1 VFGDNAERRLKVRT
15 TSVGSYPKIPD
26 LPAPGRWRS
35 AAEKLQRGDITREE
49 FRRVED
55 EVTREAIADQVEA
68 GLDLITDGQI
78 RWEDGQTYFARRM
91 SGFSIDGLQRWFDTN
106 VYYRQPVA
114 EGPVTWREPITV
126 EDYRFARQHSPKPVK
141 PVVTGPYTLARLSQ
155 NRFYSTLGEFV
166 LALARALNRELRVL
180 DAESPPLVQVDEPA
194 ILHHPEDLP
203 LFREAVA
210 ALLEGVRSPVALYTY
225 FGDARK
231 LLAAFAD
238 MPFAVIGLDFAA
250 GPRNWD
256 ALEAEGFPP
265 DRRLGFGVLDARN
278 TRLETVDEVLRALDR
293 LSRVVPLERVDLGP
307 SAGLEFLPRRA
318 ARAKLVRLVEVKRA
332 ALEVT
337 R

>member
-1 VFGDNAERRLKVRT
+1 MRT
-15 TSVGSYPKIPD
+15 THVGSYPKIPD

-35 AAEKLQRGDITREE
+35 AAEKLQRGEITREE

-78 RWEDGQTYFARRM
+78 RWEDPQTYFARRLT
-91 SGFSIDGLQRWFDTN
+91 GFSIDGLQRWFDTN

-114 EGPVTWREPITV
+114 EGPVSWREPITV
-126 EDYRFARQHSPKPVK
+126 EDYRFARAHSPKPVR

-155 NRFYSTLGEFV
+155 NRHYPRFADFV
-166 LALARALNRELRVL
+166 LALARALNQELRAL

-194 ILHHPEDLP
+194 ILHHKDDAA
-203 LFREAVA
+203 LFREAMA
-210 ALLEGVRSPVALYTY
+210 ALLDGVRSPVALYTY
-225 FGDARK
+225 FADARG
-231 LLAAFAD
+231 LLGTFLD
-238 MPFAVIGLDFAA
+238 LPVRVVGLDFVA
-250 GPRNWD
+250 GRGNWE
-256 ALEAEGFPP
+256 ALEAEGFPA

-278 TRLETVDEVLRALDR
+278 TRLESVDEVLRALDR
-293 LSRVVPLERVDLGP
+293 VSRFVPVDRIDLGP
-307 SAGLEFLPRRA
+307 TAGLEFLPRRA
-318 ARAKLVRLVEVKRA
+318 AKAKLVRLAEVKRA

>member
-1 VFGDNAERRLKVRT
+1 LRT
-15 TSVGSYPKIPD
+15 THVGSYPKIPD
-26 LPAPGRWRS
+26 LPAPGRWRT
-35 AAEKLQRGDITREE
+35 AAEKLQRGEITREE

-68 GLDLITDGQI
+68 GLDMVTDGQI

-114 EGPVTWREPITV
+114 EGPVAWREAITV
-126 EDYRFARQHSPKPVK
+126 EDYRFARAHSPKPVR

-155 NRFYSTLGEFV
+155 NRYYRSFGEFV
-166 LALARALNRELRVL
+166 LALARALNQELHAL
-180 DAESPPLVQVDEPA
+180 DAEAPPLVQVDEPA
-194 ILHHPEDLP
+194 ILHHREDLP
-203 LFREAVA
+203 LFREATA

-225 FGDARK
+225 FGDARG
-231 LLAAFAD
+231 LLSAFAE
-238 MPFAVIGLDFAA
+238 MPFHAVGLDFVA
-250 GPRNWD
+250 GPRNWEV
-256 ALEAEGFPP
+256 LEAEGFPA
-265 DRRLGFGVLDARN
+265 DRRLGFGILDARN

-293 LSRVVPLERVDLGP
+293 LSRVVSLDRVDLGP

-318 ARAKLVRLVEVKRA
+318 AKAKLVRLAEVKRA